1 MPYYILQPQEHS
13 VYIAV
18 PEVTSPQACAEP
30 LAVQHIPMLLQYVLW
45 YKATRL
51 SSCAAVACGPTGK
64 ASPSACAAV
73 DSLPAKSEAFQ
84 LKQST
89 QNSRGPEP
97 STCSGRQLDNTTSS
111 NITGIDSFCSKAR
124 CLKVKCAI
132 LCNHLNG
139 CRGLEMGI

>member
-1 MPYYILQPQEHS
+1 MPYYILQPQGHS

-30 LAVQHIPMLLQYVLW
+30 LAVQHLPMLLQYVLW

-51 SSCAAVACGPTGK
+51 SSCAAVACSPTGK

-73 DSLPAKSEAFQ
+73 DSLPAKSVAFQ
-84 LKQST
+84 LRQSM

-97 STCSGRQLDNTTSS
+97 STCSGKQWTTQL
-111 NITGIDSFCSKAR
+111 CSKAR